1 MAIINKYPYTDIHE
15 LNLDWILCKI
25 KELNTTMDE
34 WTALNKIKIGGIWD
48 ISKSYEIWTIVDDG
62 NNGYIS
68 IKPVP
73 EGILLTNTDY
83 WMLIANYS
91 GTIIALQAR
100 VTALETTVGDAS
112 SGLVKQTNDNSSAI
126 TTINSNITS
135 INSQLANFKKNNELS
150 GVIVCIGDSYLEG
163 YNPFGT
169 NVQSWGVYLRSMLG
183 KNATDFKIYYKG
195 GCGFVNTV
203 DGKNFTV
210 LTQDAASDVSFNN
223 NDVTLVIYG
232 GGWNDKGN
240 SAGQLSTG
248 VANALNVV
256 SNNFPNAKAVFSY
269 MAWDENSGNMQTY
282 QKLYLPD
289 RFAKAIEG
297 LNIAFIADT
306 YKALQLGSYL
316 FADGTH
322 PNADGQKA
330 LASAL
335 FASLIGSYYPA
346 TVENFQFADGKPVYI
361 SADENAVN
369 INIYN
374 MLTYNLL
381 TPVVSCFCNGGTKAY
396 TIDLVA
402 EGIDIKP
409 GTDYFRTQV
418 NGYIHGDGGY
428 YDVTF
433 SLLLKADGKLEF
445 YPCAIADA
453 HNNYLSVTNVADI
466 GIYPGN
472 IVIPRI
478 YC

>member
-15 LNLDWILCKI
+15 LNLDWIIKKI
-25 KELNTTMDE
+25 KELNDTMDE
-34 WTALNKIKIGGIWD
+34 WTAINQIKIGGTWD
-48 ISKSYEIWTIVDDG
+48 ISKAYEIWTIVDDG

-83 WMLIANYS
+83 WMFIANYS
-91 GTIIALQAR
+91 GAIIALQTR
-100 VTALETTVGDAS
+100 VAALESTVGDNS

-126 TTINSNITS
+126 STINGNILS
-135 INSQLANFKKNNELS
+135 INSQIANLKKNNDLS
-150 GVIVCIGDSYLEG
+150 GVIICIGDSYLEG
-163 YNPFGT
+163 YNPGGS
-169 NVQSWGVYLRSMLG
+169 NVQSWGVYLRNMLG
-183 KNATDFKIYYKG
+183 KSAANLKIYYKG

-203 DGKNFTV
+203 DGKNFAV
-210 LTQDAASDVSFNN
+210 LTQDAVNDVSFNN
-223 NDVTLVIYG
+223 SDVTLVIYG

-248 VANALNVV
+248 IGNALNIV
-256 SNNFPNAKAVFSY
+256 SANFPNAKAVFAY

-289 RFAKAIEG
+289 RFAEAVKG
-297 LNIAFIADT
+297 LNIAYVADI
-306 YKALQLGSYL
+306 YKALQLGGYL
-316 FADGTH
+316 FNDGTH

-335 FASLIGSYYPA
+335 FASLIGDYYPA

-374 MLTYNLL
+374 VLTYNLM
-381 TPVVSCFCNGGTKAY
+381 TPVVACFCNGATKVY
-396 TIDLVA
+396 EIDLVA
-402 EGIDIKP
+402 QGLTVKP

-428 YDVTF
+428 FDVTF
-433 SLLLKADGKLEF
+433 ALLLKADGKLEF

-453 HNNYLSVTNVADI
+453 HNNYLNVANVADI
-466 GIYPGN
+466 GVYPGN